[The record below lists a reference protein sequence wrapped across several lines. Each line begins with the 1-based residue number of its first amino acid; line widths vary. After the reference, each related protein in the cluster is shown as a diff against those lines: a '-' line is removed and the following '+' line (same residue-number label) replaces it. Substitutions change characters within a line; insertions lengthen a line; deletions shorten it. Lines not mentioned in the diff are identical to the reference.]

1 MQKRRTE
8 RTMDNEIKTDL
19 RPENEGGEGNIT
31 VKRNK
36 TVDFI
41 AKIACLVLAF
51 FLWYYA
57 SSLDTV
63 IYDEEFDSIPVEIV
77 NNSELSLLSGDG
89 MTVDVTLSGKRNELR
104 KVKSS
109 DIRAYA
115 TLSAD
120 VQAGRHELEI
130 SFDVPSGVSFEKSST
145 SKVVVYVDNSISKP
159 VTVKVELN
167 NYNYETDCELRF
179 GNVPDVTVT
188 GAAQIIESIDYAL
201 LVGDMGN
208 QLISKSFS
216 YRGDLVLIDKNGE
229 PVNSNY
235 VRLSS
240 STASVTV
247 SVLKERNVPIVAKFR
262 NGLITDSD
270 CRVTLSRSTVRVK
283 GDAETI
289 KDMVIECVIDERTLR
304 DNVTV
309 SRGISLPAGVT
320 NLDNVYNVDVT
331 VDLITMSERTFSVVP
346 IIENGTIDGS
356 PSAISVTIRGKTEL
370 ISKLTADKIK
380 ATVDLFG
387 VSGNVTLP
395 VTFNFEGEFAGK
407 VHEVY
412 SANSPYEIT
421 VTAKESA
428 RSGK

>member
-1 MQKRRTE
+1 
-8 RTMDNEIKTDL
+8 
-19 RPENEGGEGNIT
+19 
-31 VKRNK
+31 
-36 TVDFI
+36 
-41 AKIACLVLAF
+41 
-51 FLWYYA
+51 
-57 SSLDTV
+57 
-63 IYDEEFDSIPVEIV
+63 
-77 NNSELSLLSGDG
+77 
-89 MTVDVTLSGKRNELR
+89 
-104 KVKSS
+104 
-109 DIRAYA
+109 
-115 TLSAD
+115 
-120 VQAGRHELEI
+120 
-130 SFDVPSGVSFEKSST
+130 
-145 SKVVVYVDNSISKP
+145 
-159 VTVKVELN
+159 
-167 NYNYETDCELRF
+167 
-179 GNVPDVTVT
+179 
-188 GAAQIIESIDYAL
+188 
-201 LVGDMGN
+201 
-208 QLISKSFS
+208 
-216 YRGDLVLIDKNGE
+216 
-229 PVNSNY
+229 
-235 VRLSS
+235 
-240 STASVTV
+240 
-247 SVLKERNVPIVAKFR
+247 VLKERNVPIVVKFR